1 MAQMGNS
8 WTVPKLKSYLAILRC
23 WKTLSQ
29 VYFKCT
35 SVVWS
40 SAVMQMRPVRE
51 AVCYLIRGKRKKGL
65 ECSLVE
71 RHKA

>member
-1 MAQMGNS
+1 MVKRVTESPPQEKEGRD
-8 WTVPKLKSYLAILRC
+8 VDGV
-23 WKTLSQ
+23 TLSQ